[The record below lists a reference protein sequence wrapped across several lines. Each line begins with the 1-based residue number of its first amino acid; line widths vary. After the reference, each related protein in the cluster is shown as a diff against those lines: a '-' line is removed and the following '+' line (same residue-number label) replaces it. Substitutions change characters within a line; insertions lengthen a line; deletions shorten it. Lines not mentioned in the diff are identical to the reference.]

1 MTDPALDCAAL
12 RRAPARIAQ
21 LEGVYDSTTGQS
33 GQTGHRVEYA
43 QELRAVS
50 GRKARSYD
58 PKLASRTTHRPIP
71 AACDAGRP
79 IGAAHAHL
87 QGAPAP

>member
-21 LEGVYDSTTGQS
+21 LEGAYDSKTGQA
-33 GQTGHRVEYA
+33 GQTGHGVEYA

-58 PKLASRTTHRPIP
+58 PKLATIHRPIP
-71 AACDAGRP
+71 AARDDSRP
-79 IGAAHAHL
+79 IGVAHVHP
-87 QGAPAP
+87 QRAPAP